1 MCRLRSPVFVAQV
14 LARQLL
20 EGRVGGVRLQGG
32 VQARPSLVSRVWEGG
47 EGGRCQRSCFACAH
61 ALPALTSAC
70 CLGSS
75 ADLLGLGVFK
85 VIAIRSLRAPLL
97 RHLEYGQCSSFA

>member
-1 MCRLRSPVFVAQV
+1 MSVASFLLLKSSVGFMCRLRSPVFDAQV

-61 ALPALTSAC
+61 ALPALTY
-70 CLGSS
+70 
-75 ADLLGLGVFK
+75 LLV
-85 VIAIRSLRAPLL
+85 A
-97 RHLEYGQCSSFA
+97 